1 MKKECCSKERVEIVL
16 KSLGKEQLSV
26 IIEEDKKAE
35 VVCPYCNQNHLN
47 VVYEKT
53 GKIRFWGDLDH
64 FYDKSTY
71 PELSVC
77 LYANVNI
84 KM

>member
-1 MKKECCSKERVEIVL
+1 MECCNKEKVEIAL

-35 VVCPYCNQNHLN
+35 IVCPYCNKKYNFSEEELR
-47 VVYEKT
+47 
-53 GKIRFWGDLDH
+53 KI
-64 FYDKSTY
+64 YDTM
-71 PELSVC
+71 
-77 LYANVNI
+77 

>member
-1 MKKECCSKERVEIVL
+1 MECCNKERVEIVL

-35 VVCPYCNQNHLN
+35 VVCPYCNKKYNFS
-47 VVYEKT
+47 E
-53 GKIRFWGDLDH
+53 D
-64 FYDKSTY
+64 
-71 PELSVC
+71 ELKQI
-77 LYANVNI
+77 YNTM

>member
-1 MKKECCSKERVEIVL
+1 MMECCNKERVKIVL

-35 VVCPYCNQNHLN
+35 VVCPYCNKKYNFS
-47 VVYEKT
+47 EE
-53 GKIRFWGDLDH
+53 
-64 FYDKSTY
+64 
-71 PELSVC
+71 ELKQI
-77 LYANVNI
+77 YNTM

>member
-1 MKKECCSKERVEIVL
+1 MEKECCSKERVEIVL

-35 VVCPYCNQNHLN
+35 VVCPYCNKKYNFSDEELKHI
-47 VVYEKT
+47 Y
-53 GKIRFWGDLDH
+53 
-64 FYDKSTY
+64 STM
-71 PELSVC
+71 
-77 LYANVNI
+77 

>member
-1 MKKECCSKERVEIVL
+1 MGNECCSKERVEIVL

-35 VVCPYCNQNHLN
+35 VVCPYCNKKYNFS
-47 VVYEKT
+47 EE
-53 GKIRFWGDLDH
+53 
-64 FYDKSTY
+64 
-71 PELSVC
+71 ELKQI
-77 LYANVNI
+77 YNTM